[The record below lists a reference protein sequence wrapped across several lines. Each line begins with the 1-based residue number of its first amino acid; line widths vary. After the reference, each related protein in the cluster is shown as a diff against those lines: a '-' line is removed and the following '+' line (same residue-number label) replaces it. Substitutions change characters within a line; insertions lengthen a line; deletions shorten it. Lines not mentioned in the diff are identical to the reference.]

1 MVKPLTV
8 YKASAGSGKTFT
20 LATEYIRL
28 LVENPTSYRNIL
40 AVTFTNKAT
49 EEMKMRILSQL
60 YGIWK
65 GLPESDNY
73 LRVIVEKTGYAPKLI
88 RERAGQGLSN
98 LLHNYNYFRV
108 ETIDTF
114 FQSVLRN
121 MARELDL
128 TTNLKIGLNDV
139 QVEELAVDQLIA
151 DLSTTDVMLQWIL
164 KYIMESI
171 SDDKSW
177 NVISQIK
184 RFGRTIF
191 KDEYKEVSKALEQ
204 KMEEKGF
211 FERYTTQL
219 REMKKAAEERMILI
233 GESFFDTLEGE
244 GLSIDDLANKNR
256 GIAGFFLKLQKG
268 VFDPS
273 IENATVANCLSNPE
287 KWCAKTHPQRDFIIS
302 LAEGTL
308 GDILRYAVEER
319 PRQWKLYKSADLTL
333 RHLNQLRLLGSI
345 EKKVRELN
353 ENNNRFL
360 LSDTQQLLH
369 ALIEGSDSPFIFEKI
384 GTQLEHVMIDE
395 FQDTSTVQWQ
405 NFRVLL
411 DEAMSHEDGSNLIVG
426 DVKQSIYRWRSGD
439 WRLLNDIEQQFRQQ
453 QIETIPLK
461 KNYRSERNVITFN
474 NHFFSHAAELEYQE
488 LQELNPEEAEQL
500 KRAYADVMQEIPE
513 GREAA
518 GEVCVTLLPAEDY
531 QTTTL
536 QQVADTIS
544 ELTKRG
550 VPQQEIAILV
560 RVNNQIPMIAQY
572 FLEQMPEVTIVSDE
586 AFRLDASVAVNLL
599 VSALRLLVSALRL
612 LTHPDDLLTKAAI
625 VKCYHI
631 DVLKEQTEDNELLLR
646 TNDLDLLLPEA
657 LLTQREMLLTMPLY
671 ELAERLHAIFE
682 LERLNEQS
690 AYVFAFYD
698 QLASYVSDNTADIDS
713 FLAAWDENICGK
725 TIQSE
730 ETDGVRILSIHKSKG
745 LEYNYVI
752 CPFCDWQLEKQSG
765 NILWCQPQEQPFS
778 DLPIAPVDYSKGQ
791 MMGTIYEPDYL
802 HEHLQNTVDNL
813 NLLYVAFTRAK
824 KGLYVFGKRGA
835 KASRSG
841 LIELCL
847 PLVAQEM
854 PEAILSGVEDE
865 KVELRFS
872 LAGDYRNSRSS
883 RDSRST
889 SDNPFLQPAEP
900 IAVDFRYM
908 ESQVNFRQS
917 NRSQAFIEADES
929 NEIERLNY
937 IQTGSVLHQIF
948 SMIRTTDD
956 IEDALKQLQFE
967 GVLYDEQITPERITA
982 MLRKRLQ
989 DPRVADWFS
998 LRWNL
1003 FNECT
1008 ILTMEDGEVKER
1020 RPDRVMTN
1028 GQHWVVV
1035 DFKFGSPKPEYDDQV
1050 REYMALIKTMQPEAA
1065 VNGYLWFVYSNKIEE
1080 VV

>member
-28 LVENPTSYRNIL
+28 IVENPTNYRNIL

-73 LRVIVEKTGYAPKLI
+73 LQVIVEKTVYAPKLI

-171 SDDKSW
+171 SDEKSW

-191 KDEYKEVSKALEQ
+191 NNEYKEVSQALEQ

-219 REMKKAAEERMILI
+219 REIRKAAEERMILI

-244 GLSIDDLANKNR
+244 GLSIDDLSNKNR

-273 IENATVANCLSNPE
+273 IENATVANCLGNPE
-287 KWCAKTHPQRDFIIS
+287 KWCAKTHPQRDFILS
-302 LAEGTL
+302 LAEGVL

-319 PRQWKLYKSADLTL
+319 SRQWKLYKSADLTL

-411 DEAMSHEDGSNLIVG
+411 DEAMSHEGGSNLIVG

-488 LQELNPEEAEQL
+488 QQELNPEEAEQL
-500 KRAYADVMQEIPE
+500 KRAYADVVQEIPE
-513 GREAA
+513 GREAT
-518 GEVCVTLLPAEDY
+518 GEVSVTLLPAEDY
-531 QTTTL
+531 QMITL

-544 ELTKRG
+544 ELTERG
-550 VPQQEIAILV
+550 IPQREIAILV
-560 RVNNQIPMIAQY
+560 RVNNQIPVIAQY
-572 FLEQMPEVTIVSDE
+572 FLEQMPEVKIVSDE

-599 VSALRLLVSALRL
+599 VSTLRL
-612 LTHPDDLLTKAAI
+612 LTHPDDLLTQAAI
-625 VKCYHI
+625 VKLYHI
-631 DVLKEQTEDNELLLR
+631 DILKEQTEDNELLLR
-646 TNDLDLLLPEA
+646 TNDLNQLLPEA
-657 LLTQREMLLTMPLY
+657 FRTQREILITMPLY
-671 ELAERLHAIFE
+671 ELAERLYAIFE

-698 QLASYVSDNTADIDS
+698 QLASYVNENTADIDS
-713 FLAAWDENICGK
+713 FLAAWDESLCGK

-730 ETDGVRILSIHKSKG
+730 ETNGVRILSIHKSKG

-765 NILWCQPQEQPFS
+765 NFLWCQPKEEPFS
-778 DLPIAPVDYSKGQ
+778 DLPIAPVDYSKNQ
-791 MMGTIYEPDYL
+791 MLGTIYEEDYL

-824 KGLYVFGKRGA
+824 EGLYVFGKRGA

-841 LIELCL
+841 LIEQCL

-854 PEAILSGVEDE
+854 PEAILSGLEEE
-865 KVELRFS
+865 KGILQA
-872 LAGDYRNSRSS
+872 L
-883 RDSRST
+883 
-889 SDNPFLQPAEP
+889 SDPA
-900 IAVDFRYM
+900 R
-908 ESQVNFRQS
+908 
-917 NRSQAFIEADES
+917 
-929 NEIERLNY
+929 
-937 IQTGSVLHQIF
+937 
-948 SMIRTTDD
+948 
-956 IEDALKQLQFE
+956 
-967 GVLYDEQITPERITA
+967 
-982 MLRKRLQ
+982 
-989 DPRVADWFS
+989 
-998 LRWNL
+998 
-1003 FNECT
+1003 
-1008 ILTMEDGEVKER
+1008 
-1020 RPDRVMTN
+1020 
-1028 GQHWVVV
+1028 
-1035 DFKFGSPKPEYDDQV
+1035 
-1050 REYMALIKTMQPEAA
+1050 
-1065 VNGYLWFVYSNKIEE
+1065 
-1080 VV
+1080 

>member
-28 LVENPTSYRNIL
+28 LVENPTSYRSIL

-65 GLPESDNY
+65 ALPESDKY
-73 LRVIVEKTGYAPKLI
+73 LKVIAENTGYAPQMI

-128 TTNLKIGLNDV
+128 TTNLRIGLNDQ
-139 QVEELAVDQLIA
+139 QVEELAVDQLIS
-151 DLSTTDVMLQWIL
+151 DLSSTDVMLQWIL
-164 KYIMESI
+164 KYIMENI

-184 RFGRTIF
+184 RFGCTIF
-191 KDEYKEVSKALEQ
+191 KDEYKNVSQALEQ

-211 FERYTTQL
+211 FEQYTTQL
-219 REMKKAAEERMILI
+219 REIRKAAEERMKEI

-268 VFDPS
+268 VFDPT
-273 IENATVANCLSNPE
+273 IENAAVASCLENPE
-287 KWCAKTHPQRDFIIS
+287 KWCTKTHPQRDFIVS
-302 LAEGTL
+302 LAESTL
-308 GDILRYAVEER
+308 GDILRFAVEER

-411 DEAMSHEDGSNLIVG
+411 DEAMSHEGGSNLIVG

-439 WRLLNDIEQQFRQQ
+439 WRLLNDIEQQFHQQ
-453 QIETIPLK
+453 QIITLPLK
-461 KNYRSERNVITFN
+461 TNYRSEREVISFN
-474 NHFFSHAAELEYQE
+474 NHFFRHAAELEYLAQK
-488 LQELNPEEAEQL
+488 ELNAEEAEQL
-500 KRAYADVMQEIPE
+500 KRAYADVVQEIPE
-513 GREAA
+513 DRKAA
-518 GEVCVTLLPAEDY
+518 GEVNVTLLPTEAY
-531 QTTTL
+531 QEQTL
-536 QQVADTIS
+536 QQVANTIS
-544 ELTKRG
+544 ELTSRG
-550 VPQQEIAILV
+550 VPQQAIAILV
-560 RVNNQIPMIAQY
+560 RVNSLIPTIAQY
-572 FLEQMPEVTIVSDE
+572 FLNQMPEVNIVSDE
-586 AFRLDASVAVNLL
+586 AFRLDASAAVN
-599 VSALRLLVSALRL
+599 LLVSALRL
-612 LTHPDDLLTKAAI
+612 LTHPDDQLTKAAI
-625 VKCYHI
+625 IKLYHI
-631 DVLKEQTEDNELLLR
+631 DVLKEQTEDNELLLS
-646 TNDLDLLLPEA
+646 TNNLDQLLPEDF
-657 LLTQREMLLTMPLY
+657 LSQRELLLTMPLY
-671 ELAERLHAIFE
+671 ELTERLHAIFE
-682 LERLNEQS
+682 LEKLNEQS

-698 QLASYVSDNTADIDS
+698 QLASYVSENTADIDS
-713 FLAAWDENICGK
+713 FLSAWEESICGK
-725 TIQSE
+725 TIQSKE
-730 ETDGVRILSIHKSKG
+730 SNGVRILSIHKSKG
-745 LEYNYVI
+745 LEYDYVI
-752 CPFCDWQLEKQSG
+752 CPFCDWQLEKTSG
-765 NILWCQPQEQPFS
+765 NILWCQPEEQPFS
-778 DLPIAPVDYSKGQ
+778 DLPIAPIDYSQKQ
-791 MMGTIYEPDYL
+791 MLGTIYERDYL

-824 KGLYVFGKRGA
+824 KGLYVIGKRGA
-835 KASRSG
+835 KNSRSG
-841 LIELCL
+841 LIEQCL
-847 PLVAQEM
+847 PLVAKEM
-854 PEAILSGVEDE
+854 PEAMLSGLEDE
-865 KVELRFS
+865 KGALVFEAKALGPQTEAQKKQKAS
-872 LAGDYRNSRSS
+872 NE
-883 RDSRST
+883 
-889 SDNPFLQPAEP
+889 NPFLQPVEP
-900 IAVDFRYM
+900 VDVDFHYM
-908 ESQVNFRQS
+908 ESQVDFRQS

-929 NEIERLNY
+929 DEIERLNY

-948 SMIRTTDD
+948 SMIRTTED

-967 GVLYDEQITPERITA
+967 GVLYDEQITPERITK

-989 DPRVADWFS
+989 DQRVADWFS
-998 LRWNL
+998 PHWTL

-1008 ILTMEDGEVKER
+1008 ILCTENGAVKER
-1020 RPDRVMTN
+1020 RPDRVMTDGN
-1028 GQHWVVV
+1028 KWVVV
-1035 DFKFGSPKPEYDDQV
+1035 DFKFGSQKPEYLDQV
-1050 REYMALIKTMQPEAA
+1050 REYMQLIKTMQPEAE
-1065 VNGYLWFVYSNKIEE
+1065 VSGYLWFVYSNKIEE

>member
-28 LVENPTSYRNIL
+28 IVENPTSYKNIL

-65 GLPESDNY
+65 ALPESDSY
-73 LRVIVEKTGYAPKLI
+73 LKKIVEKTGFEPKLI
-88 RERAGQGLSN
+88 RDRAGQGLAN

-128 TTNLKIGLNDV
+128 TTNLRIGLNDV

-151 DLSTTDVMLQWIL
+151 DLSTTDVILQWIM
-164 KYIMESI
+164 KYVMESI

-184 RFGRTIF
+184 RFGCTIF
-191 KDEYKEVSKALEQ
+191 KDEYKEVCQELKR

-211 FERYTTQL
+211 FEQYTTQL
-219 REMKKAAEERMILI
+219 REIKKAAEKRMIQI
-233 GESFFDTLEGE
+233 GESFFENLEGE

-273 IENATVANCLSNPE
+273 IENATVANCLENPE
-287 KWCAKTHPQRDFIIS
+287 KWCAKTHPQREFITS
-302 LAEGTL
+302 LAEGVL
-308 GDILRYAVEER
+308 GDILRFAVAER
-319 PRQWKLYKSADLTL
+319 PVQWKLYKSADLTL

-345 EKKVRELN
+345 EEKVRELN

-439 WRLLNDIEQQFRQQ
+439 WRLLNDIEQQFYQQ
-453 QIETIPLK
+453 QIETLPLK
-461 KNYRSERNVITFN
+461 TNYRSERNVISFN
-474 NHFFSHAAELEYQE
+474 NHFFSQAAELEYQS
-488 LQELNPEEAEQL
+488 QRDINCEEAEQL

-513 GREAA
+513 RRKDA
-518 GEVCVTLLPAEDY
+518 GEVYVTLLPTEDY
-531 QTTTL
+531 QAATL
-536 QQVADTIS
+536 QLVADAIS
-544 ELTKRG
+544 ELRSRG
-550 VPQQEIAILV
+550 VPQKDIAILV
-560 RVNNQIPMIAQY
+560 RMNNQIPMIAQY
-572 FLEQMPEVTIVSDE
+572 FQEQMSEVTIVSDE
-586 AFRLDASVAVNLL
+586 AFRLEASVVVN
-599 VSALRLLVSALRL
+599 LLVSALRL

-625 VKCYHI
+625 VKHYHI
-631 DVLKEQTEDNELLLR
+631 DVLKEQIEDNELLLS
-646 TNDLDLLLPEA
+646 TNDLNQLLPEGF
-657 LLTQREMLLTMPLY
+657 LSQREVLLTMPLY
-671 ELAERLHAIFE
+671 DLAERLHAIFG
-682 LERLNEQS
+682 LEALNDQS

-698 QLASYVSDNTADIDS
+698 QLASYVNENTADIDS
-713 FLAAWDENICGK
+713 FLAAWDEGICGK

-730 ETDGVRILSIHKSKG
+730 ETNGVRILSIHKSKG
-745 LEYNYVI
+745 LEFDYVI

-765 NILWCQPQEQPFS
+765 NILWCQPTEEPFS
-778 DLPIAPVDYSKGQ
+778 DLPLAPVDYSRNQ
-791 MMGTIYEPDYL
+791 MMGTIYEKDYL

-813 NLLYVAFTRAK
+813 NLLYVAFTRAC

-841 LIELCL
+841 LIEDCL

-854 PEAILSGVEDE
+854 PEAILSGIEDE
-865 KVELRFS
+865 KGELQFS
-872 LAGDYRNSRSS
+872 LAGDSRNSSNSRSS
-883 RDSRST
+883 RNSGQT
-889 SDNPFLQPAEP
+889 SENPFLQPAAP

-908 ESQVNFRQS
+908 DSQVNFRQS
-917 NRSQAFIEADES
+917 NRSQAFIEAEES
-929 NEIERLNY
+929 DEIERLNY

-948 SMIRTTDD
+948 SMIRTTED

-967 GVLYDEQITPERITA
+967 GVLYDERITPERITS

-998 LRWNL
+998 SQWTL

-1020 RPDRVMTN
+1020 RPDRVMTD
-1028 GQHWVVV
+1028 GQQWVVV
-1035 DFKFGSPKPEYDDQV
+1035 DFKFGSPKPEYYDQV
-1050 REYMALIKTMQPEAA
+1050 REYLALIKTMQPEAE
-1065 VNGYLWFVYSNKIEE
+1065 VDGYLWFVYSNKIEE

>member
-1 MVKPLTV
+1 M
-8 YKASAGSGKTFT
+8 
-20 LATEYIRL
+20 
-28 LVENPTSYRNIL
+28 SYRNIL

-65 GLPESDNY
+65 ALPESDSY
-73 LRVIVEKTGYAPKLI
+73 LKVIQEKTGYEPERI
-88 RERAGQGLSN
+88 RERAGQGLAN

-128 TTNLKIGLNDV
+128 TTNLRIGLNDV

-151 DLSTTDVMLQWIL
+151 DLSTTDVILQWIM
-164 KYIMESI
+164 KYVMENI

-184 RFGRTIF
+184 RFGRSIF
-191 KDEYKEVSKALEQ
+191 KDEYKKVSQELKR

-211 FERYTTQL
+211 FEQYTSQL
-219 REMKKAAEERMILI
+219 REIKKTAEEHMIQI
-233 GESFFDTLEGE
+233 GESFFETLEGE

-256 GIAGFFLKLQKG
+256 GIAGFFLKLQRG

-273 IENATVANCLSNPE
+273 IENASVANCLDTPE
-287 KWCAKTHPQRDFIIS
+287 KWCAKTHPQREFIIS
-302 LAEGTL
+302 LANSTL
-308 GDILRYAVEER
+308 GDILRYAVQQR
-319 PRQWKLYKSADLTL
+319 PKQWKLYKSADLTL

-345 EKKVRELN
+345 ETKVRELN

-411 DEAMSHEDGSNLIVG
+411 DEEMSHEDGSNLIVG
-426 DVKQSIYRWRSGD
+426 DVKQSIYRWRAGD

-453 QIETIPLK
+453 QIETISLK

-488 LQELNPEEAEQL
+488 QQELNPAEAEQL
-500 KRAYADVMQEIPE
+500 KRAYADVVQEIPE

-518 GEVCVTLLPAEDY
+518 GEVSVTLLPAEDY
-531 QTTTL
+531 QETTL
-536 QQVADTIS
+536 QQVAETIS
-544 ELTKRG
+544 TLINRG
-550 VPQQEIAILV
+550 VSQQEIAILV
-560 RVNNQIPMIAQY
+560 RVNNQIPTIAQY

-586 AFRLDASVAVNLL
+586 AFRLDASVAVN
-599 VSALRLLVSALRL
+599 LLVSALRL

-646 TNDLDLLLPEA
+646 TNDLDQLLPEA
-657 LLTQREMLLTMPLY
+657 FLTQREMLLTMPLY

-698 QLASYVSDNTADIDS
+698 QLASYVNDNTADIDS

-730 ETDGVRILSIHKSKG
+730 ETNGVRILSIHKSKG

-765 NILWCQPQEQPFS
+765 NILWCQPEEQPFS
-778 DLPIAPVDYSKGQ
+778 DLPIAPVDYSRGQ

-841 LIELCL
+841 LIEQCL

-854 PEAILSGVEDE
+854 PGAILSGIEDE

-900 IAVDFRYM
+900 IAVDFHYM

-929 NEIERLNY
+929 DEIERLNY

-998 LRWNL
+998 PHWTL

-1020 RPDRVMTN
+1020 RPDRVMTDGSN
-1028 GQHWVVV
+1028 WVVV
-1035 DFKFGSPKPEYDDQV
+1035 DFKFGSPKPEYYNQV